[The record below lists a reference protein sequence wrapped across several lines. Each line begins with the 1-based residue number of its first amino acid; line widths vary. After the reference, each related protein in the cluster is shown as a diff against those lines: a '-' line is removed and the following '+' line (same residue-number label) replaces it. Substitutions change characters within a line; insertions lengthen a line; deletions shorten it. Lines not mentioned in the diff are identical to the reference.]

1 MRLYILLIAA
11 TIVARFTGL
20 NILVFLVLILPV
32 AFLEESRFGI
42 RNRWNLSVLAL
53 APAVYL
59 YGLNYTLSNSVVAF
73 AEEVF
78 FRGYLMK
85 TFSNLT
91 VSAMFVVPHLILYSD
106 IHSILTFFP
115 SLMFGYAYTRTGSIL
130 LATVLHTV
138 SNIIYDKLLPA
149 LLPQHLENLLRMP
162 VG

>member
-20 NILVFLVLILPV
+20 SILVFLVLILPM
-32 AFLEESRFGI
+32 AFLKENRFGI
-42 RNRWNLSVLAL
+42 RSRWNLSVVAL
-53 APAVYL
+53 IPVVYL
-59 YGLNYTLSNSVVAF
+59 YGLNYTLSNSIVAF
-73 AEEVF
+73 AEEIF

-85 TFSNLT
+85 TFSNVT

-106 IHSILTFFP
+106 VHSVLTFFP
-115 SLMFGYAYTRTGSIL
+115 SLLFGYVYTRTGSIL
-130 LATVLHTV
+130 LATVFHTV

-149 LLPQHLENLLRMP
+149 LLPQYLENLLRMP